1 MKEIKIFGKSVLSWG
16 SSTQEKPPGIPIT
29 PTQDISFKS
38 VDPKT
43 VNLPARRISEP
54 SQVTD
59 YDFYPQQNT
68 KILRPS
74 FIFEVIPYIRKLVH
88 CNPNISQA
96 LNNIVELGNTGHSIK
111 FDASVTEDQI
121 NKMRAHLDGKKKE
134 WSESV
139 AGMDGLVN
147 KMISQIMVSGALSNE
162 WVPNMSLTGIKTV
175 ALVNPETIRWSYNKV
190 NQTYEAYQHVKGILT
205 RTEDLNLIKLNPN
218 TFKYYALN
226 GDTDEPYGIPPYLS
240 ALDPVATQ
248 RMMLDN
254 IKFIVEQVGVLGFL
268 EVTMEKPEQ
277 LPNESYE
284 AYVARLNTFL
294 DDARKRVQEGYRD
307 GITVGFKDD
316 TEFDFK
322 ATSRNFAGVNELFQ
336 LNEILL
342 SSGVKTDPSMLGRSY
357 SSSETQITVIF
368 SKLISQLQ
376 NIQNLV
382 KCNLEYGY
390 SLELRLAG
398 FKFNTLNVIFNSST
412 ALDKLKDAQAE
423 EILVRNNNALYLD
436 GIIGQEQYAHNMGY
450 EKPNQKKPRF
460 IRGQVQT
467 EAEAKQKMEA
477 GKNKSDKK
485 TRQKNK
491 PL

>member
-1 MKEIKIFGKSVLSWG
+1 MKEIRIFGKQIFAWG
-16 SSTQEKPPGIPIT
+16 SNTPKENIVQDLKTISEQVNPKP
-29 PTQDISFKS
+29 
-38 VDPKT
+38 
-43 VNLPARRISEP
+43 VNLPAQRISEP
-54 SQVTD
+54 SQVSD
-59 YDFYPQQNT
+59 YDFYPEKNI

-111 FDASVTEDQI
+111 FDASVSEDQI

-147 KMISQIMVSGALSNE
+147 RMISQIMVSGALSNE
-162 WVPNMSLTGIKTV
+162 WIPNISLTGIKAV
-175 ALVNPETIRWSYNKV
+175 ALVNPENIRWGYNKGK
-190 NQTYEAYQHVKGILT
+190 QTYEPYQHVEGILT
-205 RTEDLNLIKLNPN
+205 KTSDLNLIKLNPN

-226 GDTDEPYGIPPYLS
+226 GDTDEPYGIPPYLA
-240 ALDPVATQ
+240 ALDPVGTQ

-268 EVTMEKPEQ
+268 QVTMEKPEQ
-277 LPNESYE
+277 LPNETYDN
-284 AYVARLNTFL
+284 YVVRLNKFL

-316 TEFDFK
+316 TDFDFK
-322 ATSRNFAGVNELFQ
+322 ATSRNFSGVNELFQ

-342 SSGVKTDPSMLGRSY
+342 SSGIKADPSMLGRNY
-357 SSSETQITVIF
+357 GTSETQITVIF

-376 NIQNLV
+376 NIQNMV

-398 FKFNTLNVIFNSST
+398 FKFNNLTVVFNAST

-423 EILVRNNNALYLD
+423 EILIRNNNALYLD
-436 GIIGQEQYAHNMGY
+436 GIISLEQYAHNMGY
-450 EKPNQKKPRF
+450 EKPNQIKPRF

-467 EAEAKQKMEA
+467 EAEAKAKA
-477 GKNKSDKK
+477 KKDKGASEK
-485 TRQKNK
+485 KKRAKNK